1 MRSLA
6 ALLVGMAVAVA
17 ASAED
22 PDALALMRES
32 DKRHRLQNERTQL
45 AMVLQEKGGPE
56 RARGLQIA
64 VRQDPKKA
72 TGGDRQWIRFD
83 APGDIKGTQLLTVE
97 KDGGD
102 NDQWLFLSGFQ
113 KSRRIGSAEL
123 GDRFVGTD
131 FFFEDLKHRVVDD
144 YAWKLLGSEA
154 DGGVDCWKV
163 ESTPS
168 APRAKAQ
175 SPYARSEL
183 WLRKDNLFVVKT
195 RFFDKQGKPLK
206 EYRAENLVK
215 VAGSAWR
222 ADRQTM
228 IDVQRNHKTVVV
240 VKARDATAVIP
251 DDTFNPFNL
260 KP

>member
-1 MRSLA
+1 MSFVVVVALFFSA
-6 ALLVGMAVAVA
+6 A
-17 ASAED
+17 D
-22 PDALALMRES
+22 PDALTLMRDS
-32 DKRHRLQNERTQL
+32 DKRHRLPNERTQL

-64 VRQDPKKA
+64 VRQDLKKLV
-72 TGGDRQWIRFD
+72 GGDRQWIRFD

-97 KDGGD
+97 KDTGD
-102 NDQWLFLSGFQ
+102 NDQWLFLSGFA
-113 KSRRIGSAEL
+113 KSRRVGSAEL

-154 DGGVDCWKV
+154 DNGVDCWKI
-163 ESTPS
+163 ESVPL
-168 APRAKAQ
+168 APRAKTQ

-183 WLRKDNLFVVKT
+183 WMRKDNLFVVKT
-195 RFFDKQGKPLK
+195 RFFDKQGKALK

-215 VAGSAWR
+215 VAGNAWR

-240 VKARDATAVIP
+240 VKARDASSAIP
-251 DDTFNPFNL
+251 DDTFHPFNL